1 LKVFRNYSINQ
12 ATNKSKISVMENKR
26 LSTIASKLI
35 NVVKYFSMDV
45 ARVLIGN
52 VLRYFRLKG
61 RRLAPFSENFQKEQN
76 KIWIRNHTVFLSV
89 PYAALLILSWPT
101 SLQKLFGNF
110 FVRKKLFC
118 FLFAFIWWME
128 VII

>member
-89 PYAALLILSWPT
+89 PYAALLILCWPT

>member
-1 LKVFRNYSINQ
+1 MKVFRNYSINQ

-76 KIWIRNHTVFLSV
+76 KIWIRNLTVFLSV

-118 FLFAFIWWME
+118 FLFAFI
-128 VII
+128 

>member
-1 LKVFRNYSINQ
+1 
-12 ATNKSKISVMENKR
+12 MENKR

-118 FLFAFIWWME
+118 FLFAFI
-128 VII
+128 

>member
-1 LKVFRNYSINQ
+1 MKVFRNYSINQ

-89 PYAALLILSWPT
+89 PYAALLILCWPT
-101 SLQKLFGNF
+101 SLKNYLGT
-110 FVRKKLFC
+110 
-118 FLFAFIWWME
+118 FLSVKSCFAFCLRLFDGWKL
-128 VII
+128 

>member
-76 KIWIRNHTVFLSV
+76 KIWIRNLTVFLSV

-118 FLFAFIWWME
+118 FLFAFI
-128 VII
+128 